1 MSKFLTDS
9 TIYPAIAAAIRAK
22 GGATGLL
29 KPSEMPAAIR
39 NISGGGSS
47 AVLEPLI
54 VTANGNYTPGVGVDG
69 FDSVSVDVPNSYA
82 EADEGKVVQ
91 SGALVAQTSLN
102 VTANGTYDTTT
113 NNSVVVDVEGGG
125 GDDPFLLTDYIQS
138 SGTQYID
145 TGYIIKANTLLE
157 IVCTPSKTGSTY
169 PHIFGCRVDWRNNT
183 CGLQFAQSNGNTALF
198 SWSNRTSADEIS
210 ISNSAYNGV
219 KLCISASSGGIKF
232 QGESQYLVNGYINT
246 YDSTPVC
253 PYSLGLFIQHTGG
266 SGGDFFNTD
275 TTISMK
281 LYRFRI
287 YEGSALVMELL
298 PAVDSN
304 NVVCLRDT
312 VSGNYFYNQGTGVF
326 TYGSDT

>member
-125 GDDPFLLTDYIQS
+125 GDDPLPLTDYIQS
-138 SGTQYID
+138 SGTQYIN
-145 TGYIIKANTLLE
+145 TGYAVSPDSRIEMVAE
-157 IVCTPSKTGSTY
+157 FASPSGT
-169 PHIFGCRVDWRNNT
+169 
-183 CGLQFAQSNGNTALF
+183 
-198 SWSNRTSADEIS
+198 
-210 ISNSAYNGV
+210 SNSAFGTRAAASGTSNAKGCLLYAGGSSSPNTLYAQFGGNQDSWNNMMTDYFGV
-219 KLCISASSGGIKF
+219 KTVYRLFKNHWNIVASKWAINNSQNLSYSAAPTTVYPLYIFGVNNIGTANIS
-232 QGESQYLVNGYINT
+232 QG
-246 YDSTPVC
+246 
-253 PYSLGLFIQHTGG
+253 F
-266 SGGDFFNTD
+266 
-275 TTISMK
+275 K

-287 YEGSALVMELL
+287 YEGETLALDLV
-298 PAVDSN
+298 PAVDGS
-304 NVVCLRDT
+304 NVVCMRDSI
-312 VSGNYFYNQGTGVF
+312 SGNYFYNQGTGVF